1 MARITDQRQNLH
13 MGADYRDV
21 EKIDQDLTMFADRL
35 PLYFSMYDPETSFD
49 SRKLPTPN
57 KLIAELLW
65 LPVHRYYLL
74 SELQVLI
81 MILHV
86 SRQV

>member
-1 MARITDQRQNLH
+1 MPTPVSYLVICRDLMPIMARITDQRQNLH

-57 KLIAELLW
+57 KLIA
-65 LPVHRYYLL
+65 
-74 SELQVLI
+74 
-81 MILHV
+81 
-86 SRQV
+86 